1 MSQSKLELKR
11 SLFEQYEHLSL
22 RALNVEPEELL
33 VILNER
39 EQIKQKINELDSD
52 MDDDLKHLIE
62 RIQVIDDLILQQMN
76 QWRLA
81 AQEALETSKRLKQ
94 ISNYF
99 MPSENI
105 DIERKG

>member
-1 MSQSKLELKR
+1 MSPSKLKLKR

-62 RIQVIDDLILQQMN
+62 RIQVIDELILQQMN

>member
-1 MSQSKLELKR
+1 MSPSKLEFKR
-11 SLFEQYEHLSL
+11 SLFEQYEHLRL

-62 RIQVIDDLILQQMN
+62 RIQVIDELILQQMN

-94 ISNYF
+94 ISHYF

>member
-62 RIQVIDDLILQQMN
+62 RIQVIDELILQQMN

>member
-1 MSQSKLELKR
+1 MSPSKLELKR
-11 SLFEQYEHLSL
+11 SLFEKYEHLSL

-62 RIQVIDDLILQQMN
+62 RIQVIDELILQQME

>member
-1 MSQSKLELKR
+1 MSQSKLERKR

-39 EQIKQKINELDSD
+39 EQIKQRIDELDCD
-52 MDDDLKHLIE
+52 LDDDLKHILE
-62 RIQVIDDLILQQMN
+62 RIQVIDELILQQME

-94 ISNYF
+94 ISHYF

>member
-33 VILNER
+33 NILNER

-62 RIQVIDDLILQQMN
+62 RIQVIDELILQQMD

>member
-39 EQIKQKINELDSD
+39 EQIKQRINELYCEL
-52 MDDDLKHLIE
+52 DDDLKHLIE

>member
-1 MSQSKLELKR
+1 MIPSKLELKR

-22 RALNVEPEELL
+22 SALDLEPEELL
-33 VILNER
+33 VILNDR
-39 EQIKQKINELDSD
+39 EQIRVKIDALDCD
-52 MDDDLKHLIE
+52 IDDELKHSLE
-62 RIQVIDDLILQQMN
+62 RIQVIDALLLQQMD
-76 QWRLA
+76 QWRSA

-94 ISNYF
+94 ISHYF

>member
-1 MSQSKLELKR
+1 MRPNELKHV
-11 SLFEQYEHLSL
+11 LFEQYEHLSL
-22 RALNVEPEELL
+22 SALNAEPEDLL
-33 VILNER
+33 IILNER
-39 EQIKQKINELDSD
+39 EQIKQRIDELDFD
-52 MDDDLKHLIE
+52 LDDDLNHIIE
-62 RIQVIDDLILQQMN
+62 RIQVIDALILQQLE

-94 ISNYF
+94 ISQYF

>member
-39 EQIKQKINELDSD
+39 EQIKQRINELYCEL
-52 MDDDLKHLIE
+52 DDDLKHLIE
-62 RIQVIDDLILQQMN
+62 RIQVIDELILQQMN
-76 QWRLA
+76 QWRSA

-94 ISNYF
+94 ISHYF

>member
-33 VILNER
+33 NILNER
-39 EQIKQKINELDSD
+39 EQIKQRINELYCEL
-52 MDDDLKHLIE
+52 DDDLKHLIE
-62 RIQVIDDLILQQMN
+62 RIQVIDELILQQMN

>member
-1 MSQSKLELKR
+1 M
-11 SLFEQYEHLSL
+11 FEQYEHLSL

-62 RIQVIDDLILQQMN
+62 RIQVIDELILQQMN

>member
-1 MSQSKLELKR
+1 MELKR
-11 SLFEQYEHLSL
+11 SWFEQYEHLSL

-62 RIQVIDDLILQQMN
+62 RIQVIDELILQQMN

>member
-33 VILNER
+33 NILNER
-39 EQIKQKINELDSD
+39 EQIKQRINELYCEL
-52 MDDDLKHLIE
+52 DDDLKHLIE
-62 RIQVIDDLILQQMN
+62 RIQVIDELILQQME

>member
-33 VILNER
+33 NILNER
-39 EQIKQKINELDSD
+39 EQIKQRINELYCEL
-52 MDDDLKHLIE
+52 DDDLKHLIE
-62 RIQVIDDLILQQMN
+62 RIQVIDELILQQMN

-94 ISNYF
+94 ISHYF

>member
-1 MSQSKLELKR
+1 MSPSKLELKR
-11 SLFEQYEHLSL
+11 SWFEQYEHLSL

-62 RIQVIDDLILQQMN
+62 RIQVIDELILQQMN

>member
-1 MSQSKLELKR
+1 
-11 SLFEQYEHLSL
+11 
-22 RALNVEPEELL
+22 
-33 VILNER
+33 
-39 EQIKQKINELDSD
+39 

>member
-22 RALNVEPEELL
+22 RALNVEPDDLL
-33 VILNER
+33 TILNER
-39 EQIKQKINELDSD
+39 EQIKHRIDELDCEL
-52 MDDDLKHLIE
+52 DDDLKHLIE
-62 RIQVIDDLILQQMN
+62 RIQVIDELILQQME
-76 QWRLA
+76 QWRSA

-94 ISNYF
+94 ISHYF

>member
-1 MSQSKLELKR
+1 MSPSKLELKR

-62 RIQVIDDLILQQMN
+62 RIQVIDELILQQMN
-76 QWRLA
+76 QWRSA

-94 ISNYF
+94 ISHYF